1 MNNKNLLIG
10 VIVVLFGCSPQ
21 SKIVQQE
28 SQIIENVPLL
38 VIGNEEID
46 SNEFLHLF
54 TKNYTLDAPTEPLSP
69 EEFEQ
74 NLTLFIHY
82 KLKVKEAENLG
93 LDTTEEFEREF
104 EIFKQD
110 LIKPYLIK
118 NSLQEGELLKAYNR
132 MQEVVNA
139 SHILLQFPS
148 NASKEDT
155 IAVFRMA
162 QKLKNDAES
171 GADFNAL
178 ATEYSEDPSAKDNRG
193 NLGYFTALQM
203 VHQFEDAAYN
213 LSIGQISDPVLTD
226 FGYHIIKLEDKKP
239 NPGEIRV
246 SHILVRSQ
254 IGDPVSEERALRK
267 VGEIYSELQKSES
280 VWEEVCAQFS
290 EDIST
295 KNTGGKL
302 PWISLGSVIPEFE
315 RIAFSLSEEGEISPP
330 VKTPYGFHIIRL
342 EEKRPLGSFEDMEP
356 MIKSRVLR
364 DSRAGLISSQV
375 LAIQKSRYGFKEN
388 ESNYIMLKNTVETNG
403 ITPTLQKFREEK
415 LLDQELFA
423 VKEISYTIKAFF
435 DHITKQENQV
445 ISGRPKNGFDSLYES
460 FLVNTLNN
468 IEEKDLESTNEEYKM
483 LLKEYRDGI
492 LLFSLMNEQ
501 VWQKALED
509 SVGLQ
514 QFFEKNQRNYYW
526 KERVTALIVTMSKT
540 EMTPAVRRFL
550 IDKVYKT
557 DLGDRLENT
566 FLLNDPLAFTMEEGN
581 FEVENNAQI
590 RQLDL
595 TKSFHE
601 IRQNGK
607 TQFVILGPTIPASP
621 KLLQE
626 TRGKVIQDYQE
637 YLNQMLI
644 YSLEEK
650 YTFSINVD
658 EKNKLFEKIVGNQ

>member
-10 VIVVLFGCSPQ
+10 IIVVLFGCSPQ
-21 SKIVQQE
+21 SKIIQQE
-28 SQIIENVPLL
+28 SPAPERIPLL

-46 SNEFLHLF
+46 SDEFLYLF
-54 TKNYTLDAPTEPLSP
+54 SKNYKVDAPSELLTP
-69 EEFEQ
+69 EEFEE
-74 NLTLFIHY
+74 NLALFVHY

-93 LDTTEEFEREF
+93 LANSEEFEREF

-139 SHILLQFPS
+139 SHILLQFPT

-162 QKLKNDAES
+162 QKLKTDAEA
-171 GADFNAL
+171 GADFNTL
-178 ATEYSEDPSAKDNRG
+178 ASEYSEDPSAKDNRG

-213 LSIGQISDPVLTD
+213 LTIGQISDPVLTD

-267 VGEIYSELQKSES
+267 VGQIYSELQKSES

-315 RIAFSLSEEGEISPP
+315 RVAFTLTEEGEISPP

-342 EEKRPLGSFEDMEP
+342 EEKRPLASFEEMEP

-364 DSRAGLISSQV
+364 DSRSGLISSQV

-388 ESNYIMLKNTVETNG
+388 EPTYLLLKNAIEKDG
-403 ITPTLQKFREEK
+403 IAAALENLRADN
-415 LLDQELFA
+415 LLEQELFA
-423 VKEISYTIKAFF
+423 VNSISFPVNAFF
-435 DHITKQENQV
+435 DHITQQENRV
-445 ISGRPKNGFDSLYES
+445 ISGRPKIGFDSLYES
-460 FLVNTLNN
+460 FLSSTMNRL
-468 IEEKDLESTNEEYKM
+468 EEEDLESNNEEYKM
-483 LLKEYRDGI
+483 LLKEYREGI

-514 QFFEKNQRNYYW
+514 QFFEKNQTNYYW
-526 KERVTALIVTMSKT
+526 KDRVNALIITMSKT
-540 EMTPAVRRFL
+540 DMTNAVRRFL
-550 IDKVYKT
+550 SDKIYKK
-557 DLGDRLENT
+557 DLADRLENT
-566 FLLNDPLAFTMEEGN
+566 FLLNDPLAFTMEEGI
-581 FEVENNAQI
+581 FEIDSNPQMK
-590 RQLDL
+590 QLDL
-595 TKSFHE
+595 SKAFHE
-601 IRQNGK
+601 SRQNGK
-607 TQFVILGPTIPASP
+607 VQFIITGQTIPASP

-626 TRGKVIQDYQE
+626 TRGKAIQDYQE
-637 YLNQMLI
+637 YLDQMLI
-644 YSLEEK
+644 NSLKEK
-650 YTFSINVD
+650 YTFSINPD